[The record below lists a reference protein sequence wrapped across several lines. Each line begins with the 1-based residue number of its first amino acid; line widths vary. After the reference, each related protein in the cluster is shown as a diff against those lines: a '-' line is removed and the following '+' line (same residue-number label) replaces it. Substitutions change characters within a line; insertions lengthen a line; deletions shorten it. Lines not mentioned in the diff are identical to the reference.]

1 MQEIAI
7 TNPKLAALGPQWAP
21 FRGFS
26 LLFENPSDR
35 ALYDALQ
42 AGISRLSN
50 SSLVAN
56 HFLRLLPPESFHV
69 TVWDGIND
77 GNLQNVAM
85 ECRDEWSRF
94 LQSIPRPEFIGD
106 LFREVRSSE
115 LISRKNWNLSLRCAQ
130 IEAFLPAPFS
140 VRIHGDFNTNNILYD
155 YETKSVHYIDLYRS
169 RQYDY
174 VQDASVFIV
183 SNFRVPTSDIELC
196 RKLNLIIAHFYNWV
210 CVFAKQ
216 KEDATFK
223 ARMALALARSFFTSA
238 RFENQDN
245 LAKEMFMRSIFLLE
259 SIYQF
264 EQKNMPWE
272 QFSFPDEILFI

>member
-130 IEAFLPAPFS
+130 IENWSCMSLVARLVPDDPESEKSLARLTTAREALSKAHGSRFGVFPHPDFAPHVTLGYFANRDLAASSEQAVAEWNESLLSLTHGLVLRFS
-140 VRIHGDFNTNNILYD
+140 RI
-155 YETKSVHYIDLYRS
+155 VP
-169 RQYDY
+169 
-174 VQDASVFIV
+174 SVF
-183 SNFRVPTSDIELC
+183 TD
-196 RKLNLIIAHFYNWV
+196 
-210 CVFAKQ
+210 
-216 KEDATFK
+216 
-223 ARMALALARSFFTSA
+223 MASFG
-238 RFENQDN
+238 RD
-245 LAKEMFMRSIFLLE
+245 
-259 SIYQF
+259 
-264 EQKNMPWE
+264 
-272 QFSFPDEILFI
+272 PDPPRTRA